1 MKRKYKK
8 IGLGIIMVLIS
19 FLFLYPLLWML
30 LTSVKT
36 KEDVMMNPFGLPTQ
50 WMFSNYSEAF
60 HAFDFPR
67 FFMNSVIYT
76 AGTILLTVFCAVLF
90 AYAVARMRFKLSKFL
105 VALLQV
111 GMVVPVF
118 VIVLSIFQMMGN
130 LHIRNTY
137 QGMIML
143 YTASALPISVII
155 FAGYFRSLPYELEEA
170 AYIDGCGVFRTF
182 FKIMVPMVAPA
193 ITTVVIVVFMNYSWN
208 EFNLAYLLID
218 AQNMRSLPI
227 SLNYFTSLRG
237 TDWGLLGATMV
248 MISAPAVLLNI
259 VCGEQIENA
268 LSTSSALK

>member
-1 MKRKYKK
+1 MKEKRRKR
-8 IGLGIIMVLIS
+8 IVGVIMVLIS
-19 FLFLYPLLWML
+19 AIFVYPLIWMV
-30 LTSVKT
+30 LTSLKT
-36 KEDVMMNPFGLPTQ
+36 KQEVMLNPFGLPTE

-76 AGTILLTVFCAVLF
+76 AGTIALTVFCAVLF
-90 AYAVARMRFKLSKFL
+90 AYAVARMRFKLSGFL
-105 VALLQV
+105 VMLLQV

-118 VIVLSIFQMMGN
+118 VIVLSLFNMMGSMG
-130 LHIRNTY
+130 IRNTY

-155 FAGYFRSLPYELEEA
+155 FVGYFRSLPFELEEA
-170 AYIDGCGVFRTF
+170 AYIDGCGVFKTF

-208 EFNLAYLLID
+208 EYSLAYLLID
-218 AQNMRSLPI
+218 EQKMRSLPI

-248 MISAPAVLLNI
+248 MISVPAVLLNI
-259 VCGEQIENA
+259 FCGEKIENA
-268 LSTSSALK
+268 LTVSSALK

>member
-1 MKRKYKK
+1 MRNKK
-8 IGLGIIMVLIS
+8 NTVILRVTMILIS
-19 FLFLYPLLWML
+19 FVFLYPLLWMV

-36 KEDVMMNPFGLPTQ
+36 KEDVMINPFGLPTQ

-60 HAFDFPR
+60 QSFDFPR
-67 FFMNSVIYT
+67 FFLNSVIYT
-76 AGTILLTVFCAVLF
+76 AGTIALTVFCAVLF

-105 VALLQV
+105 VTLLQV

-118 VIVLSIFQMMGN
+118 VIVLSLFKMMGD

-137 QGMIML
+137 PGMIML

-155 FAGYFRSLPYELEEA
+155 FTGYFRSLPFELEEA

-182 FKIMVPMVAPA
+182 FKIMMPMVAPA

-208 EFNLAYLLID
+208 EYNLAYLLID
-218 AQNMRSLPI
+218 DQNMRSLPI

-248 MISAPAVLLNI
+248 MISTPAVVLNI
-259 VCGEQIENA
+259 ICGEKIENA
-268 LSTSSALK
+268 LTATSALK